1 MARDLYGIL
10 YDFVEQ
16 LPVVSTHEHHLED
29 EDQSRLSLEG
39 IFEHSYVGW
48 LEVPVGETEEEHE
61 RFLQKVRYNSYFV
74 WLEKALKNIFGF
86 KGRITAKNW
95 KEISEKIRS
104 SHKEEQFHLQ
114 VLQTHC
120 RYRVGLSDIYWNTG
134 SDLGH
139 PELFK
144 PVVRSD
150 MFVTCFHPDC
160 RDHDDQSPW
169 NFFSIEGLT
178 FGEYIDYL
186 EAFHRERVKH
196 GAVAFKL
203 ATAYERSIEI
213 YRGSFESAARVYMRD
228 PSEVGDADMRAYG
241 DFIINRIC
249 RLAAELNVPYQIH
262 TGLGELSGSNPM
274 ALEGLIKRHLDT
286 RFVLFHGGY
295 PWIHEIGALAHN
307 HSNVLVDLV
316 WLPLISTT
324 AAKTALHE
332 YIEVVPSCD
341 KLAWGSDSWT
351 SEEAYGALLAFQ
363 HVVASVLSE
372 KAAEGY
378 ITVEEAKN
386 LAEMLLFRNASHIY
400 RV

>member
-1 MARDLYGIL
+1 MRRDFYGIL
-10 YDFVEQ
+10 YDFIEQ

-29 EDQSRLSLEG
+29 KDQSRLTLEKL
-39 IFEHSYVGW
+39 FEHSYVAW

-74 WLEKALKNIFGF
+74 WLEKALEKIYRF
-86 KGRITAKNW
+86 KGGITAKNW
-95 KEISEKIRS
+95 KETSEKIRN
-104 SHKEEQFHLQ
+104 SHKADRFHLQ
-114 VLQTHC
+114 VLETYC

-150 MFVTCFHPDC
+150 MFVTCFHPAC

-169 NFFSIEGLT
+169 KFFSIDGLT
-178 FGEYIDYL
+178 FREYVDYL

-203 ATAYERSIEI
+203 ATAYERPIEI

-228 PSEVGDADMRAYG
+228 PSEVGDVDMRAYG

-249 RLAAELNVPYQIH
+249 ELAAELNVPYQVH
-262 TGLGELSGSNPM
+262 TGLGELSGSNPL
-274 ALEGLIKRHLDT
+274 ALEGLIKRHPDT

-295 PWIHEIGALAHN
+295 PWIHETGALAHN

-316 WLPLISTT
+316 WLPLISTN

-363 HVVASVLSE
+363 HVVASVLAE
-372 KAAEGY
+372 KVAEGY
-378 ITVEEAKN
+378 ISIEDAKN
-386 LAEMLLFRNASHIY
+386 FAEMLLFRNASHIY
-400 RV
+400 GV

>member
-1 MARDLYGIL
+1 MQGDFYSIL
-10 YDFVEQ
+10 YEHLEHVS
-16 LPVVSTHEHHLED
+16 VVSTHEHHLED
-29 EDQSRLSLEG
+29 EDQSRLSLEN
-39 IFEHSYVGW
+39 IFAHSYVGW
-48 LEVPVGETEEEHE
+48 LEVPMGKTDEEHE
-61 RFLQKVRYNSYFV
+61 HFLQKVRYNSYFV
-74 WLEKALKNIFGF
+74 WLEKALKNIYGF
-86 KGRITAKNW
+86 KDRITANTW
-95 KEISEKIRS
+95 KEISENIQDA
-104 SHKEEQFHLQ
+104 HKTEQFHLE
-114 VLQTHC
+114 VLRTYC
-120 RYRVGLSDIYWNTG
+120 RYRAGLSDIYWNTG

-139 PELFK
+139 PDLFR

-169 NFFSIEGLT
+169 NFFSINGLT
-178 FGEYIDYL
+178 FHEYIDYL
-186 EAFHRERVKH
+186 EAFHRERVKN

-203 ATAYERSIEI
+203 ATAYERPIEI
-213 YRGSFESAARVYMRD
+213 SRGSFEKAARVYMRD
-228 PSEVGDADMRAYG
+228 PDEVGDSDKRAYG

-249 RLAAELNVPYQIH
+249 RLAAELNVPYQVH

-274 ALEGLIKRHLDT
+274 GLESLIQRHPET

-307 HSNVLVDLV
+307 HKNVLVDLV

-332 YIEVVPSCD
+332 YIEIVPSCD

-351 SEEAYGALLAFQ
+351 SEEAYGALLAYQ

-378 ITVEEAKN
+378 ISIEEAKN
-386 LAEMLLFRNASHIY
+386 ISEMLLFKNASRIY
-400 RV
+400 GV